1 MTLIAYSIGD
11 LSDSFYPILV
21 KVGTHDLCGNTKK
34 TRTDFVNF
42 ALKIFG
48 EFLKVYMSS
57 GAL

>member
-48 EFLKVYMSS
+48 EFVKVYMSS
-57 GAL
+57 